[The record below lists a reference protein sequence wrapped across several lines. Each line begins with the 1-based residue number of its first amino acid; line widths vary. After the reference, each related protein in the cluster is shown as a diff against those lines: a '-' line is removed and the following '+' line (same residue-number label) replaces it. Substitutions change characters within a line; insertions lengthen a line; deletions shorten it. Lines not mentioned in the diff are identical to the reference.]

1 MGLLDMFGTSFDD
14 PRTGAT
20 LQLAQGLLSS
30 PRVMQ
35 GLAGGLSGYQQA
47 MAQAKQAKM
56 IEEMRQMQ
64 MAQQKAQMEAAQRQ
78 QAQSEV
84 DRLGLSELIGGPIN
98 VQGMLQRGM
107 SPQAIQQAAQLA
119 QINKPEGPMIT
130 KAGDVARDPKT
141 GQVIW
146 QNDDKES
153 VDPFIRLLKQSGIDP
168 MSAQGQQLLQAKLR
182 KDTTHTP
189 PVNVSYGAPVAG
201 VDAGGNPVFFQPSKD
216 GGAPAIIPGVA
227 PSKDK
232 NYTEDQAK
240 AAGWLAQANNAYG
253 NMLASMKD
261 ATGKKTGAEKPEI
274 GDMIAGVPMLGAVGN
289 MMRTENRQK
298 FVQASSSLSEAL
310 LRAATGAGVNADEAR
325 QKVAE
330 LTPQFGEDAA
340 TTAQKMASIPVY
352 IESLKVRAGP
362 LARKPSEPAKP
373 TAPAGIS
380 LDAIEAE
387 IARRRAARG
396 G

>member
-56 IEEMRQMQ
+56 VEEMRQMQ

-373 TAPAGIS
+373 SAPAGIS